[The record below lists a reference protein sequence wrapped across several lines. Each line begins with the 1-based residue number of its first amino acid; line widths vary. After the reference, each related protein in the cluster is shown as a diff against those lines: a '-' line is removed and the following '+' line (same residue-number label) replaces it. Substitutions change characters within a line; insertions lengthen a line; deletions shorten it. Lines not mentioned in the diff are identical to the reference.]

1 MKINGKSLA
10 VSIGLLAVLLI
21 VLLVESSIFISG
33 PSRKYEEKID
43 EQMSAIRDTYKE
55 IQNLHRYVGEDADN
69 YVWFNDK
76 GKAIVSRKK
85 DTDQTDKVKQE
96 VQKRYG
102 AKDIQVALGYGYD
115 NPVYAVEC
123 SAGQILL
130 DYDSLK
136 EVYFLKKG
144 EA

>member
-55 IQNLHRYVGEDADN
+55 IKICGVMHSITLPMWGRMRTITSGLMI
-69 YVWFNDK
+69 K
-76 GKAIVSRKK
+76 GRQSYPEKG
-85 DTDQTDKVKQE
+85 
-96 VQKRYG
+96 YG
-102 AKDIQVALGYGYD
+102 ADG
-115 NPVYAVEC
+115 
-123 SAGQILL
+123 
-130 DYDSLK
+130 
-136 EVYFLKKG
+136 
-144 EA
+144 

>member
-55 IQNLHRYVGEDADN
+55 I
-69 YVWFNDK
+69 K
-76 GKAIVSRKK
+76 TCIVMPSITLPMWERMRIIMSGLMIRGRRSYP
-85 DTDQTDKVKQE
+85 E
-96 VQKRYG
+96 KR
-102 AKDIQVALGYGYD
+102 IR
-115 NPVYAVEC
+115 
-123 SAGQILL
+123 IRRIR
-130 DYDSLK
+130 
-136 EVYFLKKG
+136 
-144 EA
+144 

>member
-55 IQNLHRYVGEDADN
+55 IKNLHRDAFYYITYVGEDADN
-69 YVWFNDK
+69 YVCLMIR
-76 GKAIVSRKK
+76 GRRSYP
-85 DTDQTDKVKQE
+85 E
-96 VQKRYG
+96 KR
-102 AKDIQVALGYGYD
+102 IR
-115 NPVYAVEC
+115 
-123 SAGQILL
+123 IRRIR
-130 DYDSLK
+130 
-136 EVYFLKKG
+136 
-144 EA
+144 

>member
-55 IQNLHRYVGEDADN
+55 IKNLRRDAF
-69 YVWFNDK
+69 YTLPMWGRMRTITSGLMIK
-76 GKAIVSRKK
+76 GRQSYPEKRIRSR
-85 DTDQTDKVKQE
+85 
-96 VQKRYG
+96 R
-102 AKDIQVALGYGYD
+102 IR
-115 NPVYAVEC
+115 
-123 SAGQILL
+123 
-130 DYDSLK
+130 
-136 EVYFLKKG
+136 
-144 EA
+144 